1 MGNEVIKKGGTM
13 KLLGL
18 TCGRKHHSSEILLKE
33 ALMAAKALG
42 VDVSMIRLLD
52 LDLKPCTGCLACV
65 MGQAKGGS
73 GECVIK
79 DDWHFLNEHL
89 LECDGLIL
97 SAPVFVLGAH
107 GIVKLL
113 ADRLGPARDIAFR
126 AHAKRVREEQ
136 GIAKG
141 KGPDERS
148 FKKRVGGH
156 ISVGGAITP
165 NWVSLGLPLMHLIT
179 FPSGIKTVDQMQV
192 MGAGRYMNVVLEP
205 DFIERARRLGRNVA
219 KAMQTPFS
227 EVEWMGEETGTCPVC
242 HCNLLTVGKKNPV
255 ECPICGIEGTLT
267 IQDDEIV
274 VSFSQEEINM
284 ARGTF
289 AAAQE
294 HVDEI
299 LGNLSAFLQRPD
311 KDEIPKKVETYK
323 TDSFEK
329 DLVIPPPKKNGKG

>member
-1 MGNEVIKKGGTM
+1 M

-18 TCGRKHHSSEILLKE
+18 TCGRKDHTSEILLKE
-33 ALMAAKALG
+33 ALMAARQTG
-42 VDVSMIRLLD
+42 VEVSMIRLLD
-52 LDLKPCTGCLACV
+52 LELKPCTGCLACV
-65 MGQAKGGS
+65 MGQAKGGA

-126 AHAKRVREEQ
+126 NHAKTVREKE
-136 GIAKG
+136 GLTKG

-148 FKKRVGGH
+148 FKQRVCGH

-165 NWVSLGLPLMHLIT
+165 NWVSLGLPLMHLFT

-192 MGAGRYMNVVLEP
+192 MGAGRFMNVVLEP
-205 DFIERARRLGRNVA
+205 SFIDRARLLGKNVA
-219 KAMQTPFS
+219 EAMQTPFS
-227 EVEWMGEETGTCPVC
+227 EIKWMGEDEGVCPVC

-255 ECPICGIEGTLT
+255 ECPICGIEGTLAMEGDT
-267 IQDDEIV
+267 IKV
-274 VSFSQEEINM
+274 TFSEEEVKM

-299 LGNLSAFLQRPD
+299 LGNLAAFMQRAD
-311 KDEIPKKVETYK
+311 KDEIPQKLEKYK
-323 TDSFEK
+323 GEEFEK
-329 DLVIPPPKKNGKG
+329 NLVIPPPKKNVKA